1 MTKNRKQF
9 SAWVIGLL
17 ALSLASCSEAE
28 VLPATTPGD
37 DPLAGDP
44 TRREV
49 ILGFQNKLNIK
60 TADTDTRAANARIAT
75 TRADDAIATTE
86 ENEITSLDIYVFSSD
101 KEEGPYTYQERFC
114 YRADGSTVINATKI
128 VLTVEGN
135 NVALA
140 TLRPQK
146 GLFTKFYCIANQP
159 KLLKAGTEYTV
170 FTPLEQSSPG
180 ADYNVVTKAGVPT
193 ETDFLTFTTPLLDP
207 AEAADVLLTPL
218 PMVGSY
224 SPALDLRDI
233 SMGSRTRINMTL
245 SRIVSRFD
253 IINDEKLSHLT
264 ITGVSMGH
272 GRKGVTF
279 FPVVPVEDADPTKTL
294 ITYPD
299 RDFDGA
305 DANKGTQTGA
315 FYSYPSPIADKGYLI
330 IKGEYALN
338 MTDPPQDVSYMV
350 DFEQSV
356 AGTGGYIEVK
366 PNHRYTV
373 RITDA
378 DPFKLDVN
386 ITVSD
391 WTDGGD
397 FEYQPENELAIGT
410 LAAEPAGAT
419 VIEDN
424 NKATVSPDE
433 TDYFSIPF
441 TSNSEAEC
449 SIVYTSSA
457 GGSAEWLKTAITKD
471 AVTRAGSVAYTC
483 KVSKNAEY
491 TGNLFPKAIIV
502 LRSKAGR
509 EESQLSVKAAVGV
522 PTVAAATG
530 TPSEPAGANSYVAG
544 SEAPDVI
551 TGVLSMQKQASA
563 GTTSSMKL
571 TVTAKG
577 GSRISGLPAWLKA
590 DKAVGHATEA
600 IDYTLTLDQN
610 AKDFP
615 TGPFP
620 ANAAATFEIQNLSDA
635 AKKVTVT
642 VNVTEAAIVP

>member
-1 MTKNRKQF
+1 MIKNRKQF

-17 ALSLASCSEAE
+17 ALSLAGCSEAE
-28 VLPATTPGD
+28 VPSATTPGD
-37 DPLAGDP
+37 DPLVNDP
-44 TRREV
+44 TRREI

-60 TADTDTRAANARIAT
+60 TAGT
-75 TRADDAIATTE
+75 TRADAPIATTE

-114 YRADGSTVINATKI
+114 YRSDGSTIPNATKI
-128 VLTVEGN
+128 ILTVEGD

-140 TLRPQK
+140 TLRPKK
-146 GLFTKFYCIANQP
+146 GLFTKFYCIANQS
-159 KLLKAGTEYTV
+159 KLLKAGAEYTNFV
-170 FTPLEQSSPG
+170 ALEQSSPG
-180 ADYNVVTKAGVPT
+180 ADYNIVTKAGIPT

-207 AEAADVLLTPL
+207 TEDTDILLTPL

-279 FPVVPVEDADPTKTL
+279 FPVVPVEDADPDKTL

-305 DANKGTQTGA
+305 NANKGTQTGA
-315 FYSYPSPIADKGYLI
+315 FYSYPSPITDKGYLI
-330 IKGEYALN
+330 IKGKYALN
-338 MTDPPQDVSYMV
+338 QTDIPQEVSYMV
-350 DFEQSV
+350 EFEQSV

-410 LAAEPAGAT
+410 LTGAGAT
-419 VIEDN
+419 TIAGN
-424 NKATVSPDE
+424 NTATVSPDE
-433 TDYFSIPF
+433 TEYFSIPF

-457 GGSAEWLKTAITKD
+457 GSSAEWLKTEITP
-471 AVTRAGSVAYTC
+471 VTRAGSASYTC
-483 KVSKNAEY
+483 KVSKADSY
-491 TGNLFPKAIIV
+491 SGNLFPKDRIILQQYLIISRSGTLLFMRETRTIAFIRVFCCPGNQRFLANYGHKEYIAIVSNTRSTKMGMGKAHDGSIV
-502 LRSKAGR
+502 
-509 EESQLSVKAAVGV
+509 
-522 PTVAAATG
+522 
-530 TPSEPAGANSYVAG
+530 
-544 SEAPDVI
+544 VI
-551 TGVLSMQKQASA
+551 IA
-563 GTTSSMKL
+563 GTGIPAKETGIRTQLYHSM
-571 TVTAKG
+571 G
-577 GSRISGLPAWLKA
+577 
-590 DKAVGHATEA
+590 
-600 IDYTLTLDQN
+600 
-610 AKDFP
+610 
-615 TGPFP
+615 
-620 ANAAATFEIQNLSDA
+620 
-635 AKKVTVT
+635 
-642 VNVTEAAIVP
+642 

>member
-1 MTKNRKQF
+1 MIKNRKQF

-17 ALSLASCSEAE
+17 VLSLAGCSEAE
-28 VLPATTPGD
+28 VPSATTPGD
-37 DPLAGDP
+37 DPLVNDP
-44 TRREV
+44 TRREI
-49 ILGFQNKLNIK
+49 ILAFQNKLNIK
-60 TADTDTRAANARIAT
+60 TAGT
-75 TRADDAIATTE
+75 TRADTPIATTE

-114 YRADGSTVINATKI
+114 YRSDGSTIPNATKI
-128 VLTVEGN
+128 ILTVEGD

-140 TLRPQK
+140 TLRPKK

-159 KLLKAGTEYTV
+159 KLLKAGAEYTNFV
-170 FTPLEQSSPG
+170 ALEQSSPG
-180 ADYNVVTKAGVPT
+180 ADYNIVTKAGIPT

-207 AEAADVLLTPL
+207 TEDTDILLTPL

-279 FPVVPVEDADPTKTL
+279 FPVVPVEDADPDKTL

-299 RDFDGA
+299 RDFDGTN
-305 DANKGTQTGA
+305 ANKGTQTGA

-330 IKGEYALN
+330 IKGKYALN
-338 MTDPPQDVSYMV
+338 QTDIPQEVSYMV
-350 DFEQSV
+350 EFEQSV

-410 LAAEPAGAT
+410 LTGAGAT
-419 VIEDN
+419 TIAGN
-424 NKATVSPDE
+424 NTATVSPDE
-433 TDYFSIPF
+433 TEYFSIPF

-457 GGSAEWLKTAITKD
+457 GGSAEWLKTEITP
-471 AVTRAGSVAYTC
+471 VTRAGSASYTC
-483 KVSKNAEY
+483 KVSKADGY
-491 TGNLFPKAIIV
+491 SGNLFPKAIIL

-509 EESQLSVKAAVGV
+509 EESQIAVKAAVGV
-522 PTVAAATG
+522 PEIAAATE
-530 TPSEPAGANSYVAG
+530 TPSEPDATNTYTAG
-544 SEAPDVI
+544 SESPDVI
-551 TGVLSMQKQASA
+551 TGTLSMQKQANA

-577 GSRISGLPAWLKA
+577 GSRIVGLPAWLKA
-590 DKAVGHATEA
+590 DKTEGHSTEA

-642 VNVTEAAIVP
+642 VNVTEAP

>member
-1 MTKNRKQF
+1 MIKNRKQF
-9 SAWVIGLL
+9 SAWLIGLL
-17 ALSLASCSEAE
+17 ALSLAGCSEAE
-28 VLPATTPGD
+28 VLPSTTPGD
-37 DPLAGDP
+37 DPLASDP

-49 ILGFQNKLNIK
+49 ILGFQNKLSIK
-60 TADTDTRAANARIAT
+60 TAGTPKTTGT
-75 TRADDAIATTE
+75 TRADAPIATTE
-86 ENEITSLDIYVFSSD
+86 ENEISTLDIYVFSSD

-114 YRADGSTVINATKI
+114 YRADGSTVVGATKI
-128 VLTVEGN
+128 VLTMEGD

-170 FTPLEQSSPG
+170 FTPLEQNSPG
-180 ADYNVVTKAGVPT
+180 TDYNLVTKAGVPT

-207 AEAADVLLTPL
+207 TETTDILLTPL

-264 ITGVSMGH
+264 ITS
-272 GRKGVTF
+272 RKGVTF
-279 FPVVPVEDADPTKTL
+279 FPVVPVEDVDPAQTL

-299 RDFDGA
+299 RDFDGT

-315 FYSYPSPIADKGYLI
+315 FYSYPSPIADNGYLI
-330 IKGEYALN
+330 IKGKYALN
-338 MTDPPQDVSYMV
+338 MTDVPQEVSYMV
-350 DFEQSV
+350 EFEQSV

-386 ITVSD
+386 ITVTD

-410 LAAEPAGAT
+410 LVESGAT
-419 VIEDN
+419 TIAGN
-424 NKATVSPDE
+424 NEATVSPDE
-433 TDYFSIPF
+433 TTYFNIPF

-449 SIVYTSSA
+449 SIVYTGSA
-457 GGSAEWLKTAITKD
+457 GGAAEWLETSIAKD
-471 AVTRAGSVAYTC
+471 VVTRSGSTSYTC
-483 KVSKNAEY
+483 KVSKKSGYA
-491 TGNLFPKAIIV
+491 GNQFPKAIII

-509 EESQLSVKAAVGV
+509 EESQIVVKASVGV
-522 PTVAAATG
+522 PTIVAAAS
-530 TPSEPAGANSYVAG
+530 TPSEPTGANTYTAG
-544 SEAPDVI
+544 TESPDVT
-551 TGVLSMQKQASA
+551 TGVLSMQKQASS

-577 GSRISGLPAWLKA
+577 GSKLSGLPAWLNA

-600 IDYTLTLDQN
+600 VDYTLTLDQN

-615 TGPFP
+615 TAFP
-620 ANAAATFEIQNLSDA
+620 ANGAATFEIQNLSDA
-635 AKKVTVT
+635 SKKVTVT

>member
-1 MTKNRKQF
+1 MIKNRKQF

-17 ALSLASCSEAE
+17 ALSLAGYSEAE

-60 TADTDTRAANARIAT
+60 TAGTD

-114 YRADGSTVINATKI
+114 YRADGSTVPNATKI
-128 VLTVEGN
+128 ILTVEGN

-140 TLRPQK
+140 TLRPKK

-159 KLLKAGTEYTV
+159 KLLKAGAEYTV

-193 ETDFLTFTTPLLDP
+193 ETDFPTFTTPLLDP
-207 AEAADVLLTPL
+207 AEATDVLLTPL

-279 FPVVPVEDADPTKTL
+279 FPMVPVEDVDPTKTL

-330 IKGEYALN
+330 IKGKYALN
-338 MTDPPQDVSYMV
+338 MTDVPQEVSYMV

-366 PNHRYTV
+366 PNHRYTI

-397 FEYQPENELAIGT
+397 FEYQPENELIIGT

-419 VIEDN
+419 AIEN
-424 NKATVSPDE
+424 NNTATVSPDE
-433 TDYFSIPF
+433 TEYFSIPF

-449 SIVYTSSA
+449 SIVYTSSP
-457 GGSAEWLKTAITKD
+457 GGSAEWLKTEITKD
-471 AVTRAGSVAYTC
+471 VVTRAGSTAYTC
-483 KVSKNAEY
+483 KVSKNTEY

-502 LRSKAGR
+502 LCSKAGR
-509 EESQLSVKAAVGV
+509 EESQIVVRASVGV
-522 PTVAAATG
+522 PTVAAAAG
-530 TPSEPAGANSYVAG
+530 TPSEPTGVNSYVAG
-544 SEAPDVI
+544 SESPDVI
-551 TGVLSMQKQASA
+551 TGVLSMQRQASA

-590 DKAVGHATEA
+590 DKIVGHTTEA
-600 IDYTLTLDQN
+600 VEYTLTLDQN

-615 TGPFP
+615 TTFP
-620 ANAAATFEIQNLSDA
+620 VNGAATFEIQNLSDA

-642 VNVTEAAIVP
+642 VNVTEAAAP

>member
-1 MTKNRKQF
+1 MIKNRKQF

-17 ALSLASCSEAE
+17 ALSLAGCSEAE

-60 TADTDTRAANARIAT
+60 TAGTDTRVAT

-114 YRADGSTVINATKI
+114 YRADGSTVPNATKI
-128 VLTVEGN
+128 ILTVEGN

-140 TLRPQK
+140 TLRPKK

-159 KLLKAGTEYTV
+159 KLLKSGAEYTV

-207 AEAADVLLTPL
+207 AEATDILLTPL

-330 IKGEYALN
+330 IKGKYALN
-338 MTDPPQDVSYMV
+338 MTDVPQEVSYMV

-410 LAAEPAGAT
+410 LAGAGAT
-419 VIEDN
+419 TIAGN
-424 NKATVSPDE
+424 NEATVSPDE
-433 TDYFSIPF
+433 TEYFSIPF

-449 SIVYTSSA
+449 SIVYTSSPGDDA
-457 GGSAEWLKTAITKD
+457 KWLTAEITKD
-471 AVTRAGSVAYTC
+471 VVTRAGSTSYAC
-483 KVSKNAEY
+483 KVSKNTGY

-509 EESQLSVKAAVGV
+509 EESQIVVRASVGV
-522 PTVAAATG
+522 PTVAAVAS
-530 TPSEPAGANSYVAG
+530 TPSEPAGVNSYVAG
-544 SEAPDVI
+544 SELPDVI
-551 TGVLSMQKQASA
+551 TGVLSMQKQENA

-571 TVTAKG
+571 TVTVKG
-577 GSRISGLPAWLKA
+577 GSKISGLPAWLKA
-590 DKAVGHATEA
+590 DKAMGHATEA
-600 IDYTLTLDQN
+600 VDYTFTLDQN
-610 AKDFP
+610 AKGFP

-620 ANAAATFEIQNLSDA
+620 ADGAATFEIQNLSDA

-642 VNVTEAAIVP
+642 VNVTEAAAP

>member
-1 MTKNRKQF
+1 MIKNRKQF

-17 ALSLASCSEAE
+17 ALSLAGCSEAE

-60 TADTDTRAANARIAT
+60 TAGTDTRVAT

-114 YRADGSTVINATKI
+114 YRADGSTVPNATKI
-128 VLTVEGN
+128 ILTVEGN

-140 TLRPQK
+140 TLRPKK

-159 KLLKAGTEYTV
+159 KLLKAGAEYTV

-207 AEAADVLLTPL
+207 AEATDILLTPL

-330 IKGEYALN
+330 IKGKYALN
-338 MTDPPQDVSYMV
+338 MTDVPQDVSYMV

-410 LAAEPAGAT
+410 LAGAGAT
-419 VIEDN
+419 TIAGN
-424 NKATVSPDE
+424 NEATVSPDE
-433 TDYFSIPF
+433 TEYFSIPF

-449 SIVYTSSA
+449 SIVYTNAVS
-457 GGSAEWLKTAITKD
+457 GTTAEWLKTTIAEVP
-471 AVTRAGSVAYTC
+471 VTRAGSVSYTC
-483 KVSKNAEY
+483 KVSKNETY
-491 TGNLFPKAIIV
+491 VGNLFPKAIIV

-509 EESQLSVKAAVGV
+509 EESQIVVKASVGV
-522 PTVAAATG
+522 PTVAAAAS
-530 TPSEPAGANSYVAG
+530 TPSEPTGANSYTAG
-544 SEAPDVI
+544 TESPDVT
-551 TGVLSMQKQASA
+551 TGVLSMQKQENA

-577 GSRISGLPAWLKA
+577 GSKISGLPAWLKA
-590 DKAVGHATEA
+590 DKVIGHATEDV
-600 IDYTLTLDQN
+600 DYTLTLDQN
-610 AKDFP
+610 AKGFP

-635 AKKVTVT
+635 TKKVTVT
-642 VNVTEAAIVP
+642 VNVTEATAP

>member
-1 MTKNRKQF
+1 MIRNRKQF

-17 ALSLASCSEAE
+17 ALSLAGCGESE
-28 VLPATTPGD
+28 VLPSNIPGD

-49 ILGFQNKLNIK
+49 ILGFQNKLTLK
-60 TADTDTRAANARIAT
+60 TVGT
-75 TRADDAIATTE
+75 TRADAPIATTE
-86 ENEITSLDIYVFSSD
+86 ENEIATLDIYVFSSD

-114 YRADGSTVINATKI
+114 YRSDGSTVPNATKI
-128 VLTVEGN
+128 VLTMEGAD
-135 NVALA
+135 VALA
-140 TLRPQK
+140 TLRPKK

-159 KLLKAGTEYTV
+159 RLLKAGTEYTD
-170 FTPLEQSSPG
+170 FAPLEQNSPG
-180 ADYNVVTKAGVPT
+180 TDYNVVTKAGVPT
-193 ETDFLTFTTPLLDP
+193 ETDFLTFTTPLLNP
-207 AEAADVLLTPL
+207 AEETDVLLTPL

-253 IINDEKLSHLT
+253 IINDAALSHLT
-264 ITGVSMGH
+264 ISSVSMGH

-279 FPVVPVEDADPTKTL
+279 FPVIPVEDIDPDQTL

-315 FYSYPSPIADKGYLI
+315 FYSYPSPIDDKGYLI
-330 IKGEYALN
+330 IKGKYALN
-338 MTDPPQDVSYMV
+338 MTDAPQEVSYMV
-350 DFEQSV
+350 EFEQSV

-378 DPFKLDVN
+378 DPFRLDVN

-410 LAAEPAGAT
+410 LAGSGAT
-419 VIEDN
+419 VIDGN
-424 NKATVSPDE
+424 NTATVSLDE
-433 TDYFSIPF
+433 TDYFTIPF

-449 SIVYTSSA
+449 SIVYAGSP
-457 GGSAEWLKTAITKD
+457 GGSAEWLKTEVTKD
-471 AVTRAGSVAYTC
+471 VVTRAGSASYTC
-483 KVSKNAEY
+483 KVSKNTEY
-491 TGNLFPKAIIV
+491 AGFIFPKAIIV

-509 EESQLSVKAAVGV
+509 EESQIVVKAAVGV
-522 PTVAAATG
+522 PVIVAAASD
-530 TPSEPAGANSYVAG
+530 PSNPAGANTYTAG
-544 SEAPDVI
+544 SESPDVI
-551 TGVLSMQKQASA
+551 TGTLSMQKQENT

-590 DKAVGHATEA
+590 DKAQGYDAEA
-600 IDYTLTLDQN
+600 VDYTLTLDQN
-610 AKDFP
+610 AKGFP
-615 TGPFP
+615 TGVFP
-620 ANAAATFEIQNLSDA
+620 ADAAATFEIQNLSDA

-642 VNVTEAAIVP
+642 VNVTEAATP

>member
-1 MTKNRKQF
+1 MIKNRKQF

-17 ALSLASCSEAE
+17 ALSLAGCSEAE
-28 VLPATTPGD
+28 VPSATTPGD
-37 DPLAGDP
+37 DPLVNDP
-44 TRREV
+44 TRREI

-60 TADTDTRAANARIAT
+60 MAGT
-75 TRADDAIATTE
+75 TRADAPIATIE

-114 YRADGSTVINATKI
+114 YRSDGSTIPNATKI
-128 VLTVEGN
+128 ILTVEGD

-140 TLRPQK
+140 TLRPKK

-159 KLLKAGTEYTV
+159 KLLKAGAEYTNFV
-170 FTPLEQSSPG
+170 ALEQSSPG
-180 ADYNVVTKAGVPT
+180 ADYNIVTKAGIPT

-207 AEAADVLLTPL
+207 TED
-218 PMVGSY
+218 
-224 SPALDLRDI
+224 
-233 SMGSRTRINMTL
+233 L

-279 FPVVPVEDADPTKTL
+279 FPVVPVEDADPDKTL

-305 DANKGTQTGA
+305 NANKGTQTGA

-330 IKGEYALN
+330 IKGKYALN
-338 MTDPPQDVSYMV
+338 QTDIPQEVSYMV
-350 DFEQSV
+350 EFEQSV

-410 LAAEPAGAT
+410 LTGVGAT
-419 VIEDN
+419 VIASN
-424 NKATVSPDE
+424 NTATVSPDE
-433 TDYFSIPF
+433 TEYFSIPF

-457 GGSAEWLKTAITKD
+457 GGSAEWLKTEITP
-471 AVTRAGSVAYTC
+471 VTRAGSASYTC
-483 KVSKNAEY
+483 KVSKADSY
-491 TGNLFPKAIIV
+491 SGNLFPKAIIL

-509 EESQLSVKAAVGV
+509 EESQIAVKADVGV
-522 PTVAAATG
+522 PGIAAAAV
-530 TPSEPAGANSYVAG
+530 TPSEPDAANTYTAG
-544 SEAPDVI
+544 SESPDVI
-551 TGVLSMQKQASA
+551 TGTLNMQKQANA

-577 GSRISGLPAWLKA
+577 GSRIVGLPAWLKA
-590 DKAVGHATEA
+590 DKTEGHSTEA
-600 IDYTLTLDQN
+600 IDYTLMLDQN

-615 TGPFP
+615 TGSFP

-642 VNVTEAAIVP
+642 VNVTEAP

>member
-1 MTKNRKQF
+1 MIRNRKQF

-17 ALSLASCSEAE
+17 ALSLAGCSEAE

-60 TADTDTRAANARIAT
+60 MAGTDTHAVT

-114 YRADGSTVINATKI
+114 YRADGSTIPNATKI
-128 VLTVEGN
+128 ILTVEGN

-140 TLRPQK
+140 TLRPKK

-159 KLLKAGTEYTV
+159 KLLKAGAEYTV

-180 ADYNVVTKAGVPT
+180 ADYNIVTKAGIPT

-207 AEAADVLLTPL
+207 ATDTDILLTPL

-279 FPVVPVEDADPTKTL
+279 FPVVPVEDADPDKTL

-299 RDFDGA
+299 RDFDGVN
-305 DANKGTQTGA
+305 ANKGTQTGA

-330 IKGEYALN
+330 IKGKYALN
-338 MTDPPQDVSYMV
+338 MTDVPQEVSYMV
-350 DFEQSV
+350 NFEQSV

-410 LAAEPAGAT
+410 LAGVGAT
-419 VIEDN
+419 AIEDN

-433 TDYFSIPF
+433 TEYFSIPF
-441 TSNSEAEC
+441 TSNSETEC
-449 SIVYTSSA
+449 SIVYTNSA

-471 AVTRAGSVAYTC
+471 VVTRAGSVAYTC
-483 KVSKNAEY
+483 KVSKNTEY

-509 EESQLSVKAAVGV
+509 EESQISVKAAVKV

-530 TPSEPAGANSYVAG
+530 TPSEPAGVNSYVAG
-544 SEAPDVI
+544 SEAPDVT
-551 TGVLSMQKQASA
+551 TGVLNMQKQENA

-615 TGPFP
+615 TTFP
-620 ANAAATFEIQNLSDA
+620 ADAAATFEIQNLSDA

>member
-1 MTKNRKQF
+1 MIKNRKQF

-17 ALSLASCSEAE
+17 ALSLAGCSEAE
-28 VLPATTPGD
+28 VPSATTPGD
-37 DPLAGDP
+37 DPLVNDP
-44 TRREV
+44 TRREI

-60 TADTDTRAANARIAT
+60 TAGT
-75 TRADDAIATTE
+75 TRADAPIATTE

-114 YRADGSTVINATKI
+114 YRSDGSTIPNATKI
-128 VLTVEGN
+128 ILTVEGD

-140 TLRPQK
+140 TLRPKK

-159 KLLKAGTEYTV
+159 KLLKAGAEYTNFV
-170 FTPLEQSSPG
+170 ALEQSSPG
-180 ADYNVVTKAGVPT
+180 ADYNIVTKAGIPT

-207 AEAADVLLTPL
+207 TEDTDILLTPL

-279 FPVVPVEDADPTKTL
+279 FPVVPVEDADPDKTL

-305 DANKGTQTGA
+305 NANKGTQTGA

-330 IKGEYALN
+330 IKGKYALN
-338 MTDPPQDVSYMV
+338 QTDIPQEVSYMV
-350 DFEQSV
+350 EFEQSV

-366 PNHRYTV
+366 PTHRYTV

-410 LAAEPAGAT
+410 LTGVGAT
-419 VIEDN
+419 TIAGN
-424 NKATVSPDE
+424 NTATVSPDE
-433 TDYFSIPF
+433 TEYFSIPF

-449 SIVYTSSA
+449 SIVYTSAA
-457 GGSAEWLKTAITKD
+457 GGGAEWLKTEITP
-471 AVTRAGSVAYTC
+471 VTRAGSASYTC
-483 KVSKNAEY
+483 KVSKADNY
-491 TGNLFPKAIIV
+491 SGNLFPKAIIL

-509 EESQLSVKAAVGV
+509 EESQIAVKAAVGV
-522 PTVAAATG
+522 PEIAAAAV
-530 TPSEPAGANSYVAG
+530 TPSEPDAANTYTAG
-544 SEAPDVI
+544 SESPDVI
-551 TGVLSMQKQASA
+551 TGTLSMQKQANA

-577 GSRISGLPAWLKA
+577 GSRIVGLPAWLKA
-590 DKAVGHATEA
+590 DKTEGHSTEA

-615 TGPFP
+615 TGSFP

-642 VNVTEAAIVP
+642 VDVTEAPTAP

>member
-1 MTKNRKQF
+1 
-9 SAWVIGLL
+9 
-17 ALSLASCSEAE
+17 
-28 VLPATTPGD
+28 D

-60 TADTDTRAANARIAT
+60 TAGTDTRVAT

-114 YRADGSTVINATKI
+114 YRADGSTVPNATKI
-128 VLTVEGN
+128 ILTVEGN

-140 TLRPQK
+140 TLRPKK

-159 KLLKAGTEYTV
+159 KLLKAGAEYTV

-207 AEAADVLLTPL
+207 AEATDILLTPL

-279 FPVVPVEDADPTKTL
+279 FPVVPVEDVDPTKTL

-330 IKGEYALN
+330 IKGKYALN
-338 MTDPPQDVSYMV
+338 MTDVPQEVSYMV

-397 FEYQPENELAIGT
+397 FEYQPENELVIGT
-410 LAAEPAGAT
+410 LAESGAT
-419 VIEDN
+419 TIAGN
-424 NKATVSPDE
+424 NEATVSPDE
-433 TDYFSIPF
+433 TEYFSIPF

-449 SIVYTSSA
+449 SIVYTNAVS
-457 GGSAEWLKTAITKD
+457 GTTAEWLKTTIAEVP
-471 AVTRAGSVAYTC
+471 VTRAGSVSYTC
-483 KVSKNAEY
+483 KVSKNETY
-491 TGNLFPKAIIV
+491 VGNLFPKAIIV

-509 EESQLSVKAAVGV
+509 EESQIVVKASVGV
-522 PTVAAATG
+522 PTVAAAAS
-530 TPSEPAGANSYVAG
+530 TPSEPTGANSYTAG
-544 SEAPDVI
+544 TESPDVT
-551 TGVLSMQKQASA
+551 TGVLSMQKQENA

-577 GSRISGLPAWLKA
+577 GSKISGLPAWLKA
-590 DKAVGHATEA
+590 DKVIGHATEDV
-600 IDYTLTLDQN
+600 DYTLTLDQN
-610 AKDFP
+610 AKGFP

-635 AKKVTVT
+635 TKKVTVT
-642 VNVTEAAIVP
+642 VNVTEATAP

>member
-1 MTKNRKQF
+1 M
-9 SAWVIGLL
+9 
-17 ALSLASCSEAE
+17 
-28 VLPATTPGD
+28 
-37 DPLAGDP
+37 
-44 TRREV
+44 
-49 ILGFQNKLNIK
+49 
-60 TADTDTRAANARIAT
+60 
-75 TRADDAIATTE
+75 
-86 ENEITSLDIYVFSSD
+86 
-101 KEEGPYTYQERFC
+101 
-114 YRADGSTVINATKI
+114 
-128 VLTVEGN
+128 EGN

-140 TLRPQK
+140 TLRPKK

-159 KLLKAGTEYTV
+159 KLLKAGAEYTV

-279 FPVVPVEDADPTKTL
+279 FPVVPVEDVDPTKTL

-330 IKGEYALN
+330 IKGKYALN
-338 MTDPPQDVSYMV
+338 MTDVPQDVSYMV

-397 FEYQPENELAIGT
+397 FEYQPENELVIGT
-410 LAAEPAGAT
+410 LAESGAT
-419 VIEDN
+419 TIAGN
-424 NKATVSPDE
+424 NEATVSPDE
-433 TDYFSIPF
+433 TEYFSIPF

-449 SIVYTSSA
+449 SIVYTNAVS
-457 GGSAEWLKTAITKD
+457 GTTAEWLKTTIAEVP
-471 AVTRAGSVAYTC
+471 VTRAGSVSYTC
-483 KVSKNAEY
+483 KVSKNETY
-491 TGNLFPKAIIV
+491 VGNLFPKAIIV

-509 EESQLSVKAAVGV
+509 EESQIVVKASVGV
-522 PTVAAATG
+522 PTVAAAAS
-530 TPSEPAGANSYVAG
+530 TPSEPTGANSYTAG
-544 SEAPDVI
+544 TESPDVT
-551 TGVLSMQKQASA
+551 TGVLSMQKQENA

-577 GSRISGLPAWLKA
+577 GSKISGLPAWLKA
-590 DKAVGHATEA
+590 DKVIGHATEA
-600 IDYTLTLDQN
+600 VDYTFTLDQN
-610 AKDFP
+610 AKGFP

-620 ANAAATFEIQNLSDA
+620 ADGAATFEIQNLSDA
-635 AKKVTVT
+635 TKKVTVT
-642 VNVTEAAIVP
+642 VNVTEAAAP

>member
-1 MTKNRKQF
+1 MIKNRKQF

-17 ALSLASCSEAE
+17 ALSLAGCSEAE

-60 TADTDTRAANARIAT
+60 TVGTDTRVAT
-75 TRADDAIATTE
+75 TRANAPIATTE

-114 YRADGSTVINATKI
+114 YRADGSTVPNATKI
-128 VLTVEGN
+128 ILTVEGN

-140 TLRPQK
+140 TLRPKK

-159 KLLKAGTEYTV
+159 KLLKAGAEYTV

-279 FPVVPVEDADPTKTL
+279 FPVVPVEDVDPTKTL

-305 DANKGTQTGA
+305 NANKGTQTGA

-330 IKGEYALN
+330 IKGKYALN
-338 MTDPPQDVSYMV
+338 MTDVPQEVSYMV

-397 FEYQPENELAIGT
+397 FEYQPENELVIGT
-410 LAAEPAGAT
+410 LAESGAT
-419 VIEDN
+419 TIAGN
-424 NKATVSPDE
+424 NEATVSPDE
-433 TDYFSIPF
+433 TEYFSIPF

-449 SIVYTSSA
+449 SIVYTSSP
-457 GGSAEWLKTAITKD
+457 GGSAEWLKTEITKD
-471 AVTRAGSVAYTC
+471 VVTRAGSTAYTC
-483 KVSKNAEY
+483 KVSKNTEY

-509 EESQLSVKAAVGV
+509 EESQIVVKASVGV
-522 PTVAAATG
+522 PTVAAAAS
-530 TPSEPAGANSYVAG
+530 TPSEPTGANSYTAG
-544 SEAPDVI
+544 TESPDV
-551 TGVLSMQKQASA
+551 TSGVLSMQKQENA

-577 GSRISGLPAWLKA
+577 GSKLSDLPAWLKA
-590 DKAVGHATEA
+590 DKVIGHETEA
-600 IDYTLTLDQN
+600 VDYTFTLDQN
-610 AKDFP
+610 AKGFP

-620 ANAAATFEIQNLSDA
+620 ADGAATFEIQNLSDA
-635 AKKVTVT
+635 SKKVTVT
-642 VNVTEAAIVP
+642 VNVTEAAAP

>member
-1 MTKNRKQF
+1 MIKNRKQF

-17 ALSLASCSEAE
+17 ALSLAGCSEAE

-60 TADTDTRAANARIAT
+60 TAGADTRVAT

-114 YRADGSTVINATKI
+114 YRADGSTVPNATKI
-128 VLTVEGN
+128 ILTVEGN

-140 TLRPQK
+140 TLRPKK

-159 KLLKAGTEYTV
+159 KLLKAGAEYTV

-207 AEAADVLLTPL
+207 AEATDILLTPL

-330 IKGEYALN
+330 IKGKYALN

-397 FEYQPENELAIGT
+397 FEYQPENELVIGT
-410 LAAEPAGAT
+410 LAESGAT
-419 VIEDN
+419 TIAGN
-424 NKATVSPDE
+424 NEATVSPDE
-433 TDYFSIPF
+433 TEYFSIPF

-449 SIVYTSSA
+449 SIVYTSSP
-457 GGSAEWLKTAITKD
+457 GGSAEWLKTEITKD
-471 AVTRAGSVAYTC
+471 VVTRAGSTSYTC
-483 KVSKNAEY
+483 KVSKNAGY

-509 EESQLSVKAAVGV
+509 EESQIVVKASVGV
-522 PTVAAATG
+522 PTVAAAAG
-530 TPSEPAGANSYVAG
+530 TPSEPTGANSYTAG
-544 SEAPDVI
+544 TESPDV
-551 TGVLSMQKQASA
+551 TSGVLSMQKQENA

-577 GSRISGLPAWLKA
+577 GSKLSGLPAWLKA
-590 DKAVGHATEA
+590 DKVIGHATEDV
-600 IDYTLTLDQN
+600 DYTFTLDQN
-610 AKDFP
+610 AKGFP

-620 ANAAATFEIQNLSDA
+620 ADGAATFEIQNLSDA
-635 AKKVTVT
+635 TKKVTVT
-642 VNVTEAAIVP
+642 VNVTEAAAP

>member
-1 MTKNRKQF
+1 MIKNRKQF

-17 ALSLASCSEAE
+17 ALSLAGCSEAE

-60 TADTDTRAANARIAT
+60 TAGADTRTANARVAT

-114 YRADGSTVINATKI
+114 YRADGSTVPNATKI
-128 VLTVEGN
+128 ILTVEGN

-140 TLRPQK
+140 TLRPKK

-159 KLLKAGTEYTV
+159 KLLKAGAEYTV

-207 AEAADVLLTPL
+207 AEATDILLTPL

-330 IKGEYALN
+330 IKGKYALN
-338 MTDPPQDVSYMV
+338 MTDVPQEVSYMV

-410 LAAEPAGAT
+410 LAGAGAT
-419 VIEDN
+419 TIAGN
-424 NKATVSPDE
+424 NEATVSPDE
-433 TDYFSIPF
+433 TEYFSIPF

-449 SIVYTSSA
+449 SIVYTNAVS
-457 GGSAEWLKTAITKD
+457 GTTAEWLKTTIAEVP
-471 AVTRAGSVAYTC
+471 VTRAGSVSYTC
-483 KVSKNAEY
+483 KVSKNETY
-491 TGNLFPKAIIV
+491 VGNLFPKAIIV

-509 EESQLSVKAAVGV
+509 EESQIVVKASVGV
-522 PTVAAATG
+522 PTVAAAAS
-530 TPSEPAGANSYVAG
+530 TPSEPTGANSYTAG
-544 SEAPDVI
+544 TESPDVT
-551 TGVLSMQKQASA
+551 TGVLSMQKQENA

-577 GSRISGLPAWLKA
+577 GSKISGLPAWLKA
-590 DKAVGHATEA
+590 DKVIGHATEDV
-600 IDYTLTLDQN
+600 DYTLTLDQN
-610 AKDFP
+610 AKGFP

-635 AKKVTVT
+635 TKKVTVT
-642 VNVTEAAIVP
+642 VNVTEATAP

>member
-1 MTKNRKQF
+1 INNNKIMIKNRKQF

-17 ALSLASCSEAE
+17 ALSLAGCSEAE
-28 VLPATTPGD
+28 VPSATTPGD
-37 DPLAGDP
+37 DPLVNDP
-44 TRREV
+44 TRREI

-60 TADTDTRAANARIAT
+60 MAGT
-75 TRADDAIATTE
+75 TRADAPIATIE

-114 YRADGSTVINATKI
+114 YRSDGSTIPNATKI
-128 VLTVEGN
+128 ILTVEGD

-140 TLRPQK
+140 TLRPKK

-159 KLLKAGTEYTV
+159 KLLKAGAEYTNFV
-170 FTPLEQSSPG
+170 ALEQSSPG
-180 ADYNVVTKAGVPT
+180 ADYNIVTKAGIPT

-207 AEAADVLLTPL
+207 TED
-218 PMVGSY
+218 
-224 SPALDLRDI
+224 
-233 SMGSRTRINMTL
+233 L

-279 FPVVPVEDADPTKTL
+279 FPVVPVEDADPDKTL

-305 DANKGTQTGA
+305 NANKGTQTGA

-330 IKGEYALN
+330 IKGKYALN
-338 MTDPPQDVSYMV
+338 QTDIPQEVSYMV
-350 DFEQSV
+350 EFEQSV

-410 LAAEPAGAT
+410 LTGVGAT
-419 VIEDN
+419 VIASN
-424 NKATVSPDE
+424 NTATVSPDE
-433 TDYFSIPF
+433 TEYFSIPF

-457 GGSAEWLKTAITKD
+457 GGSAEWLKTEITP
-471 AVTRAGSVAYTC
+471 VTRAGSASYTC
-483 KVSKNAEY
+483 KVSKADSY
-491 TGNLFPKAIIV
+491 SGNLFPKAIIL

-509 EESQLSVKAAVGV
+509 EESQIAVKADVGV
-522 PTVAAATG
+522 PGIAAAAV
-530 TPSEPAGANSYVAG
+530 TPSEPDAANTYTAG
-544 SEAPDVI
+544 SESPDVI
-551 TGVLSMQKQASA
+551 TGTLNMQKQANA

-577 GSRISGLPAWLKA
+577 GSRIVGLPAWLKA
-590 DKAVGHATEA
+590 DKTEGHSTEA
-600 IDYTLTLDQN
+600 IDYTLMLDQN

-615 TGPFP
+615 TGSFP

-642 VNVTEAAIVP
+642 VNVTEAP

>member
-1 MTKNRKQF
+1 MIKNRKQF

-17 ALSLASCSEAE
+17 ALSLAGCSEAE

-60 TADTDTRAANARIAT
+60 TAGADTRAANAHAAT

-114 YRADGSTVINATKI
+114 YRADGSTVPNATKI
-128 VLTVEGN
+128 ILTVEGN

-140 TLRPQK
+140 TLRPKK

-159 KLLKAGTEYTV
+159 KLLKAGAEYTV

-207 AEAADVLLTPL
+207 AEATDILLTPL

-330 IKGEYALN
+330 IKGKYALN
-338 MTDPPQDVSYMV
+338 MTDVPQDVSYMV

-397 FEYQPENELAIGT
+397 FEYQPENELVIGT
-410 LAAEPAGAT
+410 LAESGAT
-419 VIEDN
+419 TIAGN
-424 NKATVSPDE
+424 NEATVSPDE
-433 TDYFSIPF
+433 TEYFSIPF

-449 SIVYTSSA
+449 SIVYTSSP
-457 GGSAEWLKTAITKD
+457 GGSAEWLKTEITKD
-471 AVTRAGSVAYTC
+471 VVTRAGSTSYTC
-483 KVSKNAEY
+483 KVSKNAGY

-509 EESQLSVKAAVGV
+509 EESQIVVKAAVGV
-522 PTVAAATG
+522 PTVAAETG
-530 TPSEPAGANSYVAG
+530 TPSEPAGVNSYVAG
-544 SEAPDVI
+544 SESPDVT
-551 TGVLSMQKQASA
+551 TGVLSMQRQENA

-590 DKAVGHATEA
+590 DKTVGHATEA
-600 IDYTLTLDQN
+600 VEYTLTLDQN
-610 AKDFP
+610 AKGFP

-620 ANAAATFEIQNLSDA
+620 ADGAATFEIQNLSDA

-642 VNVTEAAIVP
+642 VNVTEAAAP

>member
-1 MTKNRKQF
+1 MIRNRKQF

-60 TADTDTRAANARIAT
+60 TADADTRAANARIAT

-140 TLRPQK
+140 TLRPKK

-233 SMGSRTRINMTL
+233 SIGSRTRINMTL

-279 FPVVPVEDADPTKTL
+279 FPVVPVEDADPTKML

-330 IKGEYALN
+330 IKGKYALN

-386 ITVSD
+386 ITVS
-391 WTDGGD
+391 
-397 FEYQPENELAIGT
+397 
-410 LAAEPAGAT
+410 
-419 VIEDN
+419 
-424 NKATVSPDE
+424 PDE

-449 SIVYTSSA
+449 SIVYTGSA
-457 GGSAEWLKTAITKD
+457 GGAAEWLETAIAKD
-471 AVTRAGSVAYTC
+471 VVTRSGSTSYTC

-509 EESQLSVKAAVGV
+509 EESQISVKAAVGV

>member
-1 MTKNRKQF
+1 MIKNRKQF

-17 ALSLASCSEAE
+17 ALSLAGCSEAE

-60 TADTDTRAANARIAT
+60 TAGADTRAANAHAAT

-114 YRADGSTVINATKI
+114 YRADGSTVPNATKI
-128 VLTVEGN
+128 ILTVEGN

-140 TLRPQK
+140 TLRPKK

-159 KLLKAGTEYTV
+159 KLLKAGAEYTV

-330 IKGEYALN
+330 IKGKYALN
-338 MTDPPQDVSYMV
+338 MTDVPQDVSYMV

-397 FEYQPENELAIGT
+397 FEYQPENELVIGT
-410 LAAEPAGAT
+410 LAESGAT
-419 VIEDN
+419 TIAGN
-424 NKATVSPDE
+424 NEATVSPDE
-433 TDYFSIPF
+433 TEYFSIPF

-449 SIVYTSSA
+449 SIVYTNAVS
-457 GGSAEWLKTAITKD
+457 GTTAEWLKTTIAEVP
-471 AVTRAGSVAYTC
+471 VTRAGSVSYTC
-483 KVSKNAEY
+483 KVSKNETY
-491 TGNLFPKAIIV
+491 VGNLFPKAIIV

-509 EESQLSVKAAVGV
+509 EESQIVVKASVGV
-522 PTVAAATG
+522 PTVAAAAS
-530 TPSEPAGANSYVAG
+530 TPSEPTGANSYTAG
-544 SEAPDVI
+544 TESPDVT
-551 TGVLSMQKQASA
+551 TGVLSMQKQENA

-577 GSRISGLPAWLKA
+577 GSKISGLPAWLKA
-590 DKAVGHATEA
+590 DKVIGHATEDV
-600 IDYTLTLDQN
+600 DYTLTLDQN
-610 AKDFP
+610 AKGFP

-635 AKKVTVT
+635 TKKVTVT
-642 VNVTEAAIVP
+642 VNVTEATAP

>member
-1 MTKNRKQF
+1 MIRNRKQF

-17 ALSLASCSEAE
+17 ALSLAGCSEAE
-28 VLPATTPGD
+28 VPSATTPGD
-37 DPLAGDP
+37 DPLVNDP
-44 TRREV
+44 TRREI
-49 ILGFQNKLNIK
+49 ILAFQNKLNIK
-60 TADTDTRAANARIAT
+60 TAGT
-75 TRADDAIATTE
+75 TRADAPIATTE

-114 YRADGSTVINATKI
+114 YRSDGSTIPNATKI
-128 VLTVEGN
+128 ILTVEGD

-140 TLRPQK
+140 TLRPKK

-159 KLLKAGTEYTV
+159 KLLKAGAEYTNFV
-170 FTPLEQSSPG
+170 ALEQSSPG
-180 ADYNVVTKAGVPT
+180 ADYNIVTKAGIPT

-207 AEAADVLLTPL
+207 AEDTDILLTPL

-279 FPVVPVEDADPTKTL
+279 FPVVPVEDADPDKTL

-305 DANKGTQTGA
+305 NANKGTQTGA

-330 IKGEYALN
+330 IKGKYALN
-338 MTDPPQDVSYMV
+338 QTDIPQEVSYMV
-350 DFEQSV
+350 EFEQSV

-410 LAAEPAGAT
+410 LTGVGAT
-419 VIEDN
+419 TIAGN
-424 NKATVSPDE
+424 NTATVSPDE
-433 TDYFSIPF
+433 TEYFSIPF

-449 SIVYTSSA
+449 SIVYTSST
-457 GGSAEWLKTAITKD
+457 GGSAEWLKTEITP
-471 AVTRAGSVAYTC
+471 VTRAGSASYTC
-483 KVSKNAEY
+483 KVSKADGY
-491 TGNLFPKAIIV
+491 SGNLFPKAIIL

-509 EESQLSVKAAVGV
+509 EESQIAVKAAVGV
-522 PTVAAATG
+522 PEIAAAAV
-530 TPSEPAGANSYVAG
+530 TPSEP
-544 SEAPDVI
+544 
-551 TGVLSMQKQASA
+551 
-563 GTTSSMKL
+563 
-571 TVTAKG
+571 
-577 GSRISGLPAWLKA
+577 
-590 DKAVGHATEA
+590 
-600 IDYTLTLDQN
+600 
-610 AKDFP
+610 
-615 TGPFP
+615 
-620 ANAAATFEIQNLSDA
+620 DA
-635 AKKVTVT
+635 ANTYRNTQHAETGQCRNHLVHETYCDCQRR
-642 VNVTEAAIVP
+642 

>member
-1 MTKNRKQF
+1 MIRNRKQF

-17 ALSLASCSEAE
+17 ALSLAGCSEAE

-60 TADTDTRAANARIAT
+60 MAGTDTHAAT
-75 TRADDAIATTE
+75 TRTDDAIATTE

-114 YRADGSTVINATKI
+114 YRADGSTIPNATKI
-128 VLTVEGN
+128 ILTVEGN

-140 TLRPQK
+140 TLRPKK

-159 KLLKAGTEYTV
+159 KLLKAGAEYTV

-180 ADYNVVTKAGVPT
+180 ADYNIVTKAGIPT

-207 AEAADVLLTPL
+207 ATDTDILLTPL

-279 FPVVPVEDADPTKTL
+279 FPVVPVEDADPDKTL
-294 ITYPD
+294 IPYPD
-299 RDFDGA
+299 RDFDGVN
-305 DANKGTQTGA
+305 ANKGTQTGA

-330 IKGEYALN
+330 IKGKYALN
-338 MTDPPQDVSYMV
+338 MTDVPQEVSYMV
-350 DFEQSV
+350 NFEQSV

-410 LAAEPAGAT
+410 LAGVGAT
-419 VIEDN
+419 AIEDN

-433 TDYFSIPF
+433 TEYFSIPF
-441 TSNSEAEC
+441 TSNSETEC
-449 SIVYTSSA
+449 SIVYTNSA

-471 AVTRAGSVAYTC
+471 VVTRAGSVAYTC
-483 KVSKNAEY
+483 KVSKNTEY

-509 EESQLSVKAAVGV
+509 EESQISVKAAVKV

-530 TPSEPAGANSYVAG
+530 TPSEPAGVNSYVAG
-544 SEAPDVI
+544 SEAPDVT
-551 TGVLSMQKQASA
+551 TGVLNMQKQENA

-615 TGPFP
+615 TTFP
-620 ANAAATFEIQNLSDA
+620 ADAAATFEIQNLSDA

>member
-1 MTKNRKQF
+1 MIKNRKQF

-17 ALSLASCSEAE
+17 VLSLTGCSEAE
-28 VLPATTPGD
+28 VLPATTPDD

-60 TADTDTRAANARIAT
+60 TAGT
-75 TRADDAIATTE
+75 TRADAPIATTE
-86 ENEITSLDIYVFSSD
+86 ENEISTLDIYVFSSD

-114 YRADGSTVINATKI
+114 YRSDGTTVPNATKI
-128 VLTVEGN
+128 ILTVEGN

-140 TLRPQK
+140 TLRPKK

-159 KLLKAGTEYTV
+159 KLLKAGTEYTN
-170 FTPLEQSSPG
+170 FTSLEQSSPG
-180 ADYNVVTKAGVPT
+180 ADYNVVTKAGIPT

-207 AEAADVLLTPL
+207 AEATDVLLTPL

-264 ITGVSMGH
+264 ISSVSMGH

-279 FPVVPVEDADPTKTL
+279 FPVVPVEDIDPAKTL

-305 DANKGTQTGA
+305 NANKGTQTGA

-330 IKGEYALN
+330 IKGKYALN
-338 MTDPPQDVSYMV
+338 MTDAPQDVSYMV
-350 DFEQSV
+350 EFEQSV
-356 AGTGGYIEVK
+356 AGTGGFIEVK

-397 FEYQPENELAIGT
+397 FEYQPENELVIGT
-410 LAAEPAGAT
+410 LAGEGAT

-424 NKATVSPDE
+424 HTATVSLTE

-441 TSNSEAEC
+441 TGNSDAEC
-449 SIVYTSSA
+449 SIVYASSP
-457 GGSAEWLKTAITKD
+457 GGSAEWLKAEVTKT
-471 AVTRAGSVAYTC
+471 VTRAGSASYTC
-483 KVSKNAEY
+483 KVSKNTDYA
-491 TGNLFPKAIIV
+491 GFVFPKAIVV

-509 EESQLSVKAAVGV
+509 EESQIVVKAALGV
-522 PTVAAATG
+522 PAIAAAAS
-530 TPSEPAGANSYVAG
+530 TPSEPTDVNTYAAGT
-544 SEAPDVI
+544 ETPDVI
-551 TGVLSMQKQASA
+551 TGTLSMQKQANA
-563 GTTSSMKL
+563 GTPSTMKL

-590 DKAVGHATEA
+590 DKVQGYDAEKV
-600 IDYTLTLDQN
+600 DYTLTLDQN
-610 AKDFP
+610 AKGFP
-615 TGPFP
+615 TGTFP
-620 ANAAATFEIQNLSDA
+620 ADGAATFEIQNLSDA

-642 VNVTEAAIVP
+642 VNVTEATPVP

>member
-1 MTKNRKQF
+1 MIKNRKQF

-17 ALSLASCSEAE
+17 ALSLAGCSEAE
-28 VLPATTPGD
+28 VPSATTPGD
-37 DPLAGDP
+37 DPLVNDP
-44 TRREV
+44 TRREI

-60 TADTDTRAANARIAT
+60 TAGT
-75 TRADDAIATTE
+75 TRADAPIATTE

-114 YRADGSTVINATKI
+114 YRSDGSTIPNATKI
-128 VLTVEGN
+128 ILTVEGD

-140 TLRPQK
+140 TLRPKK

-159 KLLKAGTEYTV
+159 KLLKAGAEYTNFV
-170 FTPLEQSSPG
+170 ALEQSSPG
-180 ADYNVVTKAGVPT
+180 ADYNIVTKAGIPT

-207 AEAADVLLTPL
+207 AEDTDILLTPL

-279 FPVVPVEDADPTKTL
+279 FPVVPVEDADPDKTL

-305 DANKGTQTGA
+305 NANKGIQTGA

-330 IKGEYALN
+330 IKGKYALN
-338 MTDPPQDVSYMV
+338 QTDIPQEVSYMV
-350 DFEQSV
+350 EFEQSV

-410 LAAEPAGAT
+410 LTGAGAT
-419 VIEDN
+419 VIAGN
-424 NKATVSPDE
+424 NTATVSPDE
-433 TDYFSIPF
+433 TEYFSIPF

-449 SIVYTSSA
+449 SIVYTSAA
-457 GGSAEWLKTAITKD
+457 GGGAEWLKTEITP
-471 AVTRAGSVAYTC
+471 VTRAGSASYTC
-483 KVSKNAEY
+483 KVSKADNY
-491 TGNLFPKAIIV
+491 SGNLFPKAIIL

-509 EESQLSVKAAVGV
+509 EESQS
-522 PTVAAATG
+522 
-530 TPSEPAGANSYVAG
+530 SRR
-544 SEAPDVI
+544 
-551 TGVLSMQKQASA
+551 SA
-563 GTTSSMKL
+563 GNCCGSSY
-571 TVTAKG
+571 TV
-577 GSRISGLPAWLKA
+577 R
-590 DKAVGHATEA
+590 
-600 IDYTLTLDQN
+600 
-610 AKDFP
+610 
-615 TGPFP
+615 TGCGKY
-620 ANAAATFEIQNLSDA
+620 LHCR
-635 AKKVTVT
+635 K
-642 VNVTEAAIVP
+642 

>member
-1 MTKNRKQF
+1 MIKNRKQF

-17 ALSLASCSEAE
+17 ALSLAGCSEAE

-60 TADTDTRAANARIAT
+60 TAGTDTRVAT

-114 YRADGSTVINATKI
+114 YRADGSTVPNATKI
-128 VLTVEGN
+128 ILTVEGN

-140 TLRPQK
+140 TLRPKK

-159 KLLKAGTEYTV
+159 KLLKAGAEYTV

-207 AEAADVLLTPL
+207 AEATDILLTPL

-330 IKGEYALN
+330 IKGKYALN
-338 MTDPPQDVSYMV
+338 MTDVPQDVSYMV

-410 LAAEPAGAT
+410 LAGAGAT
-419 VIEDN
+419 TIAGN
-424 NKATVSPDE
+424 NEATVSPDE
-433 TDYFSIPF
+433 TEYFSIPF

-449 SIVYTSSA
+449 SIVYTSSP
-457 GGSAEWLKTAITKD
+457 GGSAEWLKTEITKD
-471 AVTRAGSVAYTC
+471 VVTRAGSTAYTC
-483 KVSKNAEY
+483 KVSKNTEY

-509 EESQLSVKAAVGV
+509 EESQIVVKASVGV
-522 PTVAAATG
+522 PTVAAAAS

-544 SEAPDVI
+544 SESPDVI
-551 TGVLSMQKQASA
+551 TGVLSMQRQENA
-563 GTTSSMKL
+563 GTTSSIKL

-590 DKAVGHATEA
+590 DKTVGHATEA
-600 IDYTLTLDQN
+600 VEYTLTLDQN
-610 AKDFP
+610 AKGFP

-620 ANAAATFEIQNLSDA
+620 ADGVTTFEIQNLSDA
-635 AKKVTVT
+635 TKKVTVT
-642 VNVTEAAIVP
+642 VNVTEAAAP

>member
-1 MTKNRKQF
+1 M
-9 SAWVIGLL
+9 IGLL
-17 ALSLASCSEAE
+17 ALSLAGCSEAE

-60 TADTDTRAANARIAT
+60 MAGTDTHAVT

-114 YRADGSTVINATKI
+114 YRADGSTIPNATKI
-128 VLTVEGN
+128 ILTVEGN

-140 TLRPQK
+140 TLRPKK

-159 KLLKAGTEYTV
+159 KLLKAGAEYTV

-180 ADYNVVTKAGVPT
+180 ADYNIVTKAGIPT

-207 AEAADVLLTPL
+207 ATDTDILLTPL

-279 FPVVPVEDADPTKTL
+279 FPVVPVEDADPDKTL

-299 RDFDGA
+299 RDFDGVN
-305 DANKGTQTGA
+305 ANKGTQTGA

-330 IKGEYALN
+330 IKGKYALN
-338 MTDPPQDVSYMV
+338 MTDVPQEVSYMV
-350 DFEQSV
+350 NFEQSV

-397 FEYQPENELAIGT
+397 FEYQPENELSIGT
-410 LAAEPAGAT
+410 PAGVGAT
-419 VIEDN
+419 AIEDN

-433 TDYFSIPF
+433 TEYFNIPF

-449 SIVYTSSA
+449 SIVYTNSA
-457 GGSAEWLKTAITKD
+457 NGSAEWLKTAITKD
-471 AVTRAGSVAYTC
+471 VVTHAGSVAYTC
-483 KVSKNAEY
+483 KVSKNTEY

-509 EESQLSVKAAVGV
+509 EESQISVKAAVKV

-530 TPSEPAGANSYVAG
+530 TPSEPAGVNSYVAG
-544 SEAPDVI
+544 SKAPDVT
-551 TGVLSMQKQASA
+551 TGVLNMQKQENA

-615 TGPFP
+615 TTFP
-620 ANAAATFEIQNLSDA
+620 ADAAATFEIQNLSDA

>member
-1 MTKNRKQF
+1 MIKNRKQF

-17 ALSLASCSEAE
+17 ALSLAGCSEAE

-60 TADTDTRAANARIAT
+60 TAGTDTRVAT

-114 YRADGSTVINATKI
+114 YRADGSTVPNATKI
-128 VLTVEGN
+128 ILTVEGN

-140 TLRPQK
+140 TLRPKK

-159 KLLKAGTEYTV
+159 KLLKAGAEYTV

-207 AEAADVLLTPL
+207 AEATDILLTPL

-279 FPVVPVEDADPTKTL
+279 FPVVPVEDVDPTKTL

-330 IKGEYALN
+330 IKGKYALN

-397 FEYQPENELAIGT
+397 FEYQPENELVIGT
-410 LAAEPAGAT
+410 LAESGAT
-419 VIEDN
+419 TIAGN
-424 NKATVSPDE
+424 NEATVSPDE
-433 TDYFSIPF
+433 TEYFSIPF

-449 SIVYTSSA
+449 SIVYTSSP
-457 GGSAEWLKTAITKD
+457 GGSAEWLKTEITKEV
-471 AVTRAGSVAYTC
+471 VTRAGSTAYTC
-483 KVSKNAEY
+483 KVSKNTEY

-509 EESQLSVKAAVGV
+509 EESQIVVKASVGV
-522 PTVAAATG
+522 PTVAAVAS
-530 TPSEPAGANSYVAG
+530 TPSEPAGVNSYVAG
-544 SEAPDVI
+544 SELPDVI
-551 TGVLSMQKQASA
+551 TGVLSMQKQENA

-571 TVTAKG
+571 TVTVKG
-577 GSRISGLPAWLKA
+577 GSKISGLPAWLKA
-590 DKAVGHATEA
+590 DKAMGHATEA
-600 IDYTLTLDQN
+600 VDYTFTLDQN
-610 AKDFP
+610 AKGFP

-620 ANAAATFEIQNLSDA
+620 ADGAATFEIQNLSDA

-642 VNVTEAAIVP
+642 VNVTEAAAP

>member
-1 MTKNRKQF
+1 MIRNRKQF

-17 ALSLASCSEAE
+17 ALSLAGCSEAE

-60 TADTDTRAANARIAT
+60 MAGTDTHAAT

-114 YRADGSTVINATKI
+114 YRADGSTIPNATKI
-128 VLTVEGN
+128 ILTVEGN

-140 TLRPQK
+140 TLRPKK

-159 KLLKAGTEYTV
+159 KLLKAGAEYTV

-180 ADYNVVTKAGVPT
+180 ADYNIVTKAGIPT

-207 AEAADVLLTPL
+207 ATDTDILLTPL

-264 ITGVSMGH
+264 ITDVSMGH

-279 FPVVPVEDADPTKTL
+279 FPVVPVEDADPDKTL

-299 RDFDGA
+299 RDFDGVN
-305 DANKGTQTGA
+305 ANKGTQTGA

-330 IKGEYALN
+330 IKGKYALN
-338 MTDPPQDVSYMV
+338 MTDVPQEVSYMV
-350 DFEQSV
+350 NFEQSV

-410 LAAEPAGAT
+410 LAGVGAT
-419 VIEDN
+419 AIEDN

-433 TDYFSIPF
+433 TEYFSIPF
-441 TSNSEAEC
+441 TSNSETEC
-449 SIVYTSSA
+449 SIVYTNSA

-471 AVTRAGSVAYTC
+471 VVTRAGSVAYTC
-483 KVSKNAEY
+483 KVSKNTEY

-509 EESQLSVKAAVGV
+509 EESQISVKAAVKV

-530 TPSEPAGANSYVAG
+530 TPSEPTGVNSYVAG

-551 TGVLSMQKQASA
+551 TGVLNMQKQENA

-577 GSRISGLPAWLKA
+577 GSRISGLPTWLKA

-615 TGPFP
+615 TTFP

-642 VNVTEAAIVP
+642 VNVTETAIVP

>member
-1 MTKNRKQF
+1 MIKNRKQF

-17 ALSLASCSEAE
+17 ALSLAGCSEAE

-60 TADTDTRAANARIAT
+60 TAGTDTRVAT

-114 YRADGSTVINATKI
+114 YRADGSTVPNATKI
-128 VLTVEGN
+128 ILTVEGN

-140 TLRPQK
+140 TLRPKK

-159 KLLKAGTEYTV
+159 KLLKSGAEYTV

-207 AEAADVLLTPL
+207 AEATDILLTPL

-224 SPALDLRDI
+224 SPAFDLRDI

-330 IKGEYALN
+330 IKGKYALN
-338 MTDPPQDVSYMV
+338 MTDVPQDVSYMV

-397 FEYQPENELAIGT
+397 FEYQPENELVIGT
-410 LAAEPAGAT
+410 LAESGAT
-419 VIEDN
+419 TIAGN
-424 NKATVSPDE
+424 NEATVSPDE
-433 TDYFSIPF
+433 TEYFSIPF

-449 SIVYTSSA
+449 SIVYTNAVS
-457 GGSAEWLKTAITKD
+457 GTTAEWLKTTIAEVP
-471 AVTRAGSVAYTC
+471 VTRAGSVSYTC
-483 KVSKNAEY
+483 KVSKNETY
-491 TGNLFPKAIIV
+491 VGNLFPKAIIV

-509 EESQLSVKAAVGV
+509 EESQIVVKASVGV
-522 PTVAAATG
+522 PTVAAAAS
-530 TPSEPAGANSYVAG
+530 TPSEPTGANSYTAG
-544 SEAPDVI
+544 TESPDV
-551 TGVLSMQKQASA
+551 TSGVLSMQKQENA

-577 GSRISGLPAWLKA
+577 GSKISGLPAWLKA
-590 DKAVGHATEA
+590 DKVIGHATEDV
-600 IDYTLTLDQN
+600 DYTLTLDQN
-610 AKDFP
+610 AKGFP

-635 AKKVTVT
+635 TKKVTVT
-642 VNVTEAAIVP
+642 VNVTEATAP

>member
-1 MTKNRKQF
+1 MIRNRKQF

-17 ALSLASCSEAE
+17 ALSLAGCSEAE

-60 TADTDTRAANARIAT
+60 TAGTNTRVIT

-114 YRADGSTVINATKI
+114 YRADGSTIPNATKI
-128 VLTVEGN
+128 ILTVEGN

-140 TLRPQK
+140 TLRPKK

-159 KLLKAGTEYTV
+159 KLLKAGAEYTV

-180 ADYNVVTKAGVPT
+180 ADYNIVTKAGIPT

-207 AEAADVLLTPL
+207 ATDTDILLTPL

-279 FPVVPVEDADPTKTL
+279 FPVVPVEDADPDKTL

-299 RDFDGA
+299 RDFDGVN
-305 DANKGTQTGA
+305 ANKGTQTGA

-330 IKGEYALN
+330 IKGKYALN
-338 MTDPPQDVSYMV
+338 MTDVPQEVSYMV
-350 DFEQSV
+350 NFEQSV

-410 LAAEPAGAT
+410 LAGVGAT
-419 VIEDN
+419 AIEDN

-433 TDYFSIPF
+433 TEYFSIPF
-441 TSNSEAEC
+441 TSNSETEC
-449 SIVYTSSA
+449 SIVYTNSA

-471 AVTRAGSVAYTC
+471 VVTRAGSVAYTC
-483 KVSKNAEY
+483 KVSKNTEY

-509 EESQLSVKAAVGV
+509 EESQISVKAAVKV

-530 TPSEPAGANSYVAG
+530 TPSEPAGVNSYVAG

-551 TGVLSMQKQASA
+551 TGVLNMQKQENA

-615 TGPFP
+615 TTFP
-620 ANAAATFEIQNLSDA
+620 ADAAATFEIQNLSDA
-635 AKKVTVT
+635 AKKMTVT
-642 VNVTEAAIVP
+642 VNVTETTIVP

>member
-1 MTKNRKQF
+1 MIKNRKQF

-17 ALSLASCSEAE
+17 ALSLAGCSEAE
-28 VLPATTPGD
+28 VPSATTSGD
-37 DPLAGDP
+37 DPLVNDP
-44 TRREV
+44 TRREI

-60 TADTDTRAANARIAT
+60 TAGT
-75 TRADDAIATTE
+75 TRADAPIATTE

-114 YRADGSTVINATKI
+114 YRSDGSTIPNATKI
-128 VLTVEGN
+128 ILTVEGD

-140 TLRPQK
+140 TLRPKK

-159 KLLKAGTEYTV
+159 KLLKSGAEYTNFV
-170 FTPLEQSSPG
+170 ALEQSSPG
-180 ADYNVVTKAGVPT
+180 ADYNIVTKAGIPT

-207 AEAADVLLTPL
+207 TEDTDILLTPL

-279 FPVVPVEDADPTKTL
+279 FPVVPVEDADPDKTL

-305 DANKGTQTGA
+305 NANKGTQTGA

-330 IKGEYALN
+330 IKGKYALN
-338 MTDPPQDVSYMV
+338 QTDIPQEVSYMV
-350 DFEQSV
+350 EFEQSV

-410 LAAEPAGAT
+410 LTGVGAT
-419 VIEDN
+419 TIAGN
-424 NKATVSPDE
+424 NTATVSPDE
-433 TDYFSIPF
+433 TEYFSIPF

-457 GGSAEWLKTAITKD
+457 GGGAEWLKTEITP
-471 AVTRAGSVAYTC
+471 VTRAGSASYTC
-483 KVSKNAEY
+483 KVSKADSY
-491 TGNLFPKAIIV
+491 SGNLFPKAIIL

-509 EESQLSVKAAVGV
+509 EESQIAVKAAVGV
-522 PTVAAATG
+522 PEIAAATG
-530 TPSEPAGANSYVAG
+530 TPSEPDAANTYTAA
-544 SEAPDVI
+544 SESPDVV
-551 TGVLSMQKQASA
+551 TGTLSMQKQANA

-577 GSRISGLPAWLKA
+577 GSRIVGLPAWLKA
-590 DKAVGHATEA
+590 DKTEGHSTEA

-620 ANAAATFEIQNLSDA
+620 ADAAATFEIQNLSDA

-642 VNVTEAAIVP
+642 VDVTEAPTAP

>member
-1 MTKNRKQF
+1 MIKNRKQF

-17 ALSLASCSEAE
+17 ALSLAGCSEAE

-37 DPLAGDP
+37 DPLANDP
-44 TRREV
+44 TRREI

-60 TADTDTRAANARIAT
+60 TV
-75 TRADDAIATTE
+75 TRADAPIATTE

-114 YRADGSTVINATKI
+114 YRSDGSTIPNATKI
-128 VLTVEGN
+128 ILTVEGD

-140 TLRPQK
+140 TLRPKK

-159 KLLKAGTEYTV
+159 KLLKAGAEYTNFV
-170 FTPLEQSSPG
+170 ALEQSSPG
-180 ADYNVVTKAGVPT
+180 ADYNIVTKAGIPT

-207 AEAADVLLTPL
+207 ATDTDILLTPL

-264 ITGVSMGH
+264 ITGVSMGR

-279 FPVVPVEDADPTKTL
+279 FPVVPVEDADPDKTL

-305 DANKGTQTGA
+305 NANKGTQTGA
-315 FYSYPSPIADKGYLI
+315 FYSYPSPITDKGYLI
-330 IKGEYALN
+330 IKGKYALN
-338 MTDPPQDVSYMV
+338 QTDIPQEVSYMV
-350 DFEQSV
+350 EFEQSV

-410 LAAEPAGAT
+410 LTGEGAT
-419 VIEDN
+419 DIAGN
-424 NKATVSPDE
+424 NTATVSPDE
-433 TDYFSIPF
+433 TEYFSIPF

-457 GGSAEWLKTAITKD
+457 GGGAEWLKTEITP
-471 AVTRAGSVAYTC
+471 VTRAGSASYTC
-483 KVSKNAEY
+483 KVSKADGY
-491 TGNLFPKAIIV
+491 SGNLYPKAIIL

-509 EESQLSVKAAVGV
+509 EESQIAVKAAVGV
-522 PTVAAATG
+522 PEIAAAAV
-530 TPSEPAGANSYVAG
+530 TPSESDAANTYTAG
-544 SEAPDVI
+544 SESPDVI
-551 TGVLSMQKQASA
+551 TGTLNMQKQANA

-577 GSRISGLPAWLKA
+577 GSRIVSLPAWLKA
-590 DKAVGHATEA
+590 DKTEGHSTEA

-615 TGPFP
+615 TGAFP
-620 ANAAATFEIQNLSDA
+620 ANAEATFEIQNLSDA

-642 VNVTEAAIVP
+642 VNVTEAP

>member
-1 MTKNRKQF
+1 MIKNRKQF

-17 ALSLASCSEAE
+17 ALSLAGCSEAE

-60 TADTDTRAANARIAT
+60 TAGADTRTANARVAT

-114 YRADGSTVINATKI
+114 YRADGSTVPNATKI
-128 VLTVEGN
+128 ILTVEGN

-140 TLRPQK
+140 TLRPKK

-159 KLLKAGTEYTV
+159 KLLKAGAEYTV
-170 FTPLEQSSPG
+170 FTPLEQTSPG

-207 AEAADVLLTPL
+207 AEATDILLTPL

-279 FPVVPVEDADPTKTL
+279 FPVVPVEDVDPTKTL

-330 IKGEYALN
+330 IKGKYALN
-338 MTDPPQDVSYMV
+338 MTDVPQEVSYMV

-397 FEYQPENELAIGT
+397 FEYQPENELVIGT
-410 LAAEPAGAT
+410 LAGAGAT
-419 VIEDN
+419 TIAGN
-424 NKATVSPDE
+424 NEATVSPDE
-433 TDYFSIPF
+433 TEYFSIPF

-449 SIVYTSSA
+449 SIVYTSSP
-457 GGSAEWLKTAITKD
+457 GGSAEWLKTEITKD
-471 AVTRAGSVAYTC
+471 VVTRAGSTAYTC
-483 KVSKNAEY
+483 KVSKKADY
-491 TGNLFPKAIIV
+491 SGNLFPKAIIV

-509 EESQLSVKAAVGV
+509 EESQIVVKASVGV
-522 PTVAAATG
+522 PTVAAAAS
-530 TPSEPAGANSYVAG
+530 TPSKPAGANSYTAG
-544 SEAPDVI
+544 TESPDVI
-551 TGVLSMQKQASA
+551 TGVLSMQKQENA

-577 GSRISGLPAWLKA
+577 GSKISGLPAWLKA
-590 DKAVGHATEA
+590 DKTVGHATEA
-600 IDYTLTLDQN
+600 VDYTFTLDQN
-610 AKDFP
+610 AKGFP

-620 ANAAATFEIQNLSDA
+620 ADGAATFEIQNLSDA
-635 AKKVTVT
+635 TKKVTVT
-642 VNVTEAAIVP
+642 VNVAEAATP